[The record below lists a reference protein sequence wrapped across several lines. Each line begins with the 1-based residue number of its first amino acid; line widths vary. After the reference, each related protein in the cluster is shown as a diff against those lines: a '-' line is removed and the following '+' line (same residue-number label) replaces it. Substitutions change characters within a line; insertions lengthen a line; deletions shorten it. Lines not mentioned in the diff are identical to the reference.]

1 MIMDKRINVAIVGLG
16 LLGGS
21 LAQALKRDP
30 RYQVTAWARRE
41 AVRNWAIASGA
52 AEKVFDSLPELLKNA
67 DIAVLCLPVPSAI
80 EMLPLCQKYL
90 PEHAVVT
97 DIGSVKQ
104 DICNAAAKFSGLRF
118 IGSHPMAGTEKS
130 GCEASFAELYN
141 NADVFIVP
149 PENADEKDVALCRN
163 MWLAAG
169 AARVERINAKCHDEL
184 VADTSHVLHLLAS
197 AMTLSILE
205 APTPEYQRQ
214 HFAGCA
220 TGFRDTTRIA
230 SSNPRMWRDIME
242 SNAPAVLAALK
253 RFETQFQLF
262 KSTIEQSDFDR
273 FEELFTRGKLL
284 RGAWLGY
291 KKPRPARLALCGIKH
306 CGKSVSGRALAELLA
321 ADFIDSDDELFA
333 LYKRRFPLSEEKT
346 VREIYRKLGETEF
359 RRLEADTLMELAS
372 RPGAQIT
379 ALGGGALSN
388 SFVTPEILSKL
399 GSIIWLDVPDEVAW
413 ARVKAGGIPP
423 FLSNAAD
430 PEAEFIRSN
439 AARKA
444 VFQAA
449 AALKIAPLPEDSPR
463 DTALRILAAL
473 ENMP

>member
-1 MIMDKRINVAIVGLG
+1 MDKKINVAIVGLG
-16 LLGGS
+16 LLGAS
-21 LAQALKRDP
+21 LAKALKRDY
-30 RYQVTAWARRE
+30 RYKVSAWARRE
-41 AVRNWAIASGA
+41 ETRNWAVENKA
-52 AEKVFDSLPELLKNA
+52 ADAVFSELPELLKDA
-67 DIAVLCLPVPSAI
+67 DIAVLCLPVTSAI
-80 EMLPLCQKYL
+80 ELLPVCQKHL
-90 PEHAVVT
+90 PEKAVVT
-97 DIGSVKQ
+97 DIGSVKL
-104 DICNAAAKFSGLRF
+104 DICRAAEKFPQMRF

-149 PENADEKDVALCRN
+149 PANANESDIDLCRN

-169 AARVERINAKCHDEL
+169 AARVERISAQNHDAL

-230 SSNPRMWRDIME
+230 SSNPAMWRGIME
-242 SNAPAVLAALK
+242 SNTPAILSALE
-253 RFETQFQLF
+253 RFEYRFKEF
-262 KSTIEQSDFDR
+262 KSAIEQRDFDR

-291 KKPRPARLALCGIKH
+291 KKPRPARLVICGIKH
-306 CGKSVSGRALAELLA
+306 CGKSVSGKALAELLA
-321 ADFIDSDDELFA
+321 ADFIDSDDEL
-333 LYKRRFPLSEEKT
+333 LKLWQKRFPEAAEKT
-346 VREIYRKLGETEF
+346 VRDIYRTLGETEF
-359 RRLEADTLMELAS
+359 RRLEADTLLEIS
-372 RPGAQIT
+372 RRSGAQIT

-388 SFVTPEILSKL
+388 SFVTPEILSGL
-399 GSIIWLDVPDEVAW
+399 GSIIWIDVPDEVAW
-413 ARVKAGGIPP
+413 KRVAAGGVPP

-439 AARKA
+439 ATRKA
-444 VFQAA
+444 VFKKYAV
-449 AALKIAPLPEDSPR
+449 LKISPTPEDSPR

-473 ENMP
+473 ENMQ

>member
-1 MIMDKRINVAIVGLG
+1 MDKKINVAIVGLG
-16 LLGGS
+16 LLGAS
-21 LAQALKRDP
+21 LAKALKRDP
-30 RYQVTAWARRE
+30 RYKVSAWARRE
-41 AVRNWAIASGA
+41 ETRNWAVENKA
-52 AEKVFDSLPELLKNA
+52 ADAVFSELPELLKDA
-67 DIAVLCLPVPSAI
+67 DIAVLCLPVASAI
-80 EMLPLCQKYL
+80 ELLPACQQYL
-90 PEHAVVT
+90 PEKAVVT
-97 DIGSVKQ
+97 DIGSVKL
-104 DICNAAAKFSGLRF
+104 DICRAAEKFPQMRF

-149 PENADEKDVALCRN
+149 PVNANESDIDLCRN

-169 AARVERINAKCHDEL
+169 AARVERISAQNHDAL

-230 SSNPRMWRDIME
+230 SSNPAMWRGIME
-242 SNAPAVLAALK
+242 SNTPAILSALE
-253 RFETQFQLF
+253 RFEYRFKEF
-262 KSTIEQSDFDR
+262 KSAIEQRDFDR

-291 KKPRPARLALCGIKH
+291 KKPRPARLVICGIKH
-306 CGKSVSGRALAELLA
+306 CGKSVSGKALAELLA
-321 ADFIDSDDELFA
+321 ADFIDSDDEL
-333 LYKRRFPLSEEKT
+333 LKLWQKRFPDAKEKT
-346 VREIYRKLGETEF
+346 VRDIYRTLGETEF
-359 RRLEADTLMELAS
+359 RRLEADTLLEIS
-372 RPGAQIT
+372 RRSGAQIT

-388 SFVTPEILSKL
+388 SFVTPEILSGL
-399 GSIIWLDVPDEVAW
+399 GSIIWIDVPDEVAW
-413 ARVKAGGIPP
+413 KRVAAGGLPP

-444 VFQAA
+444 VFKKY
-449 AALKIAPLPEDSPR
+449 AALKISPTPEDSPR

-473 ENMP
+473 ENMQ

>member
-1 MIMDKRINVAIVGLG
+1 MPMNKRINVAIVGLG

-21 LAQALKRDP
+21 LAKALIKDP
-30 RYQVTAWARRE
+30 RYRVGVWARRE
-41 AVRNWAIASGA
+41 ETRRWAQENRVAD
-52 AEKVFDSLPELLKNA
+52 EVFSELPELLKNA
-67 DIAVLCLPVPSAI
+67 DIVVLCLPVSSAI
-80 EMLPLCQKYL
+80 EMFPVCQKYL
-90 PEHAVVT
+90 PETAVVT

-104 DICNAAAKFSGLRF
+104 DICTAAEKFPQLNF

-141 NADVFIVP
+141 NADIFIVP
-149 PENADEKDVALCRN
+149 PENAHEHHITLCRD

-169 AARVERINAKCHDEL
+169 AARVERISAVAHDDL

-230 SSNPRMWRDIME
+230 SSNPEMWRGIME
-242 SNAPAVLAALK
+242 SNAPAVLAALE
-253 RFETQFQLF
+253 RFEYQFKQF
-262 KSTIEQSDFDR
+262 KSTIEQGDFDR

-321 ADFIDSDDELFA
+321 AEFIDSDDELLA
-333 LYKRRFPLSEEKT
+333 VYLKRFPDAEEKT
-346 VREIYRKLGETEF
+346 VREIYRKLGEENF
-359 RRLEADTLMELAS
+359 RKLEADTLLEIS
-372 RPGAQIT
+372 QRHGAQVT

-388 SFVTPEILSKL
+388 PFVTPEILSDL
-399 GSIIWLDVPDEVAW
+399 GSVIWIDVPDEVAW
-413 ARVKAGGIPP
+413 KRVASGGLPP

-439 AARKA
+439 TARREI
-444 VFQAA
+444 FQRAA
-449 AALKIAPLPEDSPR
+449 AMKITPLTGDSPR

-473 ENMP
+473 DNKQ

>member
-1 MIMDKRINVAIVGLG
+1 MEKKINIAVVGLG

-21 LAQALKRDP
+21 LARALIKDD
-30 RYQVTAWARRE
+30 RYKIGVWARRE
-41 AVRNWAIASGA
+41 ETRRWAQENKVAHEVH
-52 AEKVFDSLPELLKNA
+52 AELPELLKNA
-67 DIAVLCLPVPSAI
+67 DIAVLCLPVSSAI
-80 EMLPLCQKYL
+80 EMFPVCAEHL
-90 PEHAVVT
+90 PESAIVT
-97 DIGSVKQ
+97 DIGSVKL
-104 DICNAAAKFSGLRF
+104 DICTAAEKFPQLNF

-149 PENADEKDVALCRN
+149 PENAPESQVKLCRD

-169 AARVERINAKCHDEL
+169 AARVERISAFEHDNL

-230 SSNPRMWRDIME
+230 SSNPEMWRGIME
-242 SNAPAVLAALK
+242 SNAPAVLAALE
-253 RFETQFQLF
+253 RFEYQFKQF
-262 KSTIEQSDFDR
+262 KSTIEQGDFDK

-291 KKPRPARLALCGIKH
+291 KKPRPARLAICGIKH
-306 CGKSVSGRALAELLA
+306 CGKSVSGKALAELLA
-321 ADFIDSDDELFA
+321 ADFIDSDDELLA
-333 LYKRRFPLSEEKT
+333 VWQKRFPDAAEKT
-346 VREIYRKLGETEF
+346 VREIYRKLGEENF
-359 RRLEADTLMELAS
+359 RKLEADTLMEIS
-372 RPGAQIT
+372 KRPGAQVT

-388 SFVTPEILSKL
+388 PFVTPEILAGL
-399 GSIIWLDVPDEVAW
+399 GSVIWVDVPDDRAW
-413 ARVKAGGIPP
+413 ERVVAGGLPP

-430 PEAEFIRSN
+430 PKAEFIRSN
-439 AARKA
+439 AARRK
-444 VFQAA
+444 VFQRAA
-449 AALKIAPLPEDSPR
+449 AMKIMPEAGDSPR

-473 ENMP
+473 DNKQ

>member
-1 MIMDKRINVAIVGLG
+1 MDKKINVAIVGLG
-16 LLGGS
+16 LLGAS
-21 LAQALKRDP
+21 LAKALKRDP
-30 RYQVTAWARRE
+30 RYKVSAWARRE
-41 AVRNWAIASGA
+41 ETRNWAVENQA
-52 AEKVFDSLPELLKNA
+52 ADTVYSELPELLKDA
-67 DIAVLCLPVPSAI
+67 DIAVLCLPVTSAI
-80 EMLPLCQKYL
+80 ELLPVCQKHL
-90 PEHAVVT
+90 PEKAVVT
-97 DIGSVKQ
+97 DIGSVKL
-104 DICNAAAKFSGLRF
+104 DICRAAEKFPQMRF

-149 PENADEKDVALCRN
+149 PVNANESDVDLCRN

-169 AARVERINAKCHDEL
+169 AARVERISARNHDAL

-230 SSNPRMWRDIME
+230 SSNPAMWRGIME
-242 SNAPAVLAALK
+242 SNTPAILSALE
-253 RFETQFQLF
+253 RFEYRFKEF
-262 KSTIEQSDFDR
+262 KSAIEQRDFDR

-291 KKPRPARLALCGIKH
+291 KKPRPARLVICGIKH
-306 CGKSVSGRALAELLA
+306 CGKSVSGKALAELLA
-321 ADFIDSDDELFA
+321 ADFIDSDDEL
-333 LYKRRFPLSEEKT
+333 LKLWQKRFPDAKEKT
-346 VREIYRKLGETEF
+346 VRDIYRTLGETEF
-359 RRLEADTLMELAS
+359 RRLEADTLLEIS
-372 RPGAQIT
+372 RRSGAQIT

-388 SFVTPEILSKL
+388 SFVTPEILSGL
-399 GSIIWLDVPDEVAW
+399 GSIIWIDVPDEVAW
-413 ARVKAGGIPP
+413 KRVAAGGVPP

-444 VFQAA
+444 VFKKY
-449 AALKIAPLPEDSPR
+449 AALKISPTPEDSPR

-473 ENMP
+473 ENMQ

>member
-1 MIMDKRINVAIVGLG
+1 MDKKINVAIVGLG
-16 LLGGS
+16 LLGAS
-21 LAQALKRDP
+21 LAKALKRDY
-30 RYQVTAWARRE
+30 RYKVSAWARRE
-41 AVRNWAIASGA
+41 ETKNWAVENKA
-52 AEKVFDSLPELLKNA
+52 ADAVFSELPELLKDA
-67 DIAVLCLPVPSAI
+67 DIAVLCLPVTSAI
-80 EMLPLCQKYL
+80 ELLPVCQKHL
-90 PEHAVVT
+90 PEKAVVT
-97 DIGSVKQ
+97 DIGSVKL
-104 DICNAAAKFSGLRF
+104 DICRAAEKFPQMRF

-149 PENADEKDVALCRN
+149 PENANESDIDLCRN

-169 AARVERINAKCHDEL
+169 AARVERISAQNHDAL

-230 SSNPRMWRDIME
+230 SSNPAMWRGIME
-242 SNAPAVLAALK
+242 SNTPAILSALE
-253 RFETQFQLF
+253 RFEYRFKEF
-262 KSTIEQSDFDR
+262 KSAIEQRDFDR

-291 KKPRPARLALCGIKH
+291 KKPRPARLVICGIKH
-306 CGKSVSGRALAELLA
+306 CGKSVSGKALAELLA
-321 ADFIDSDDELFA
+321 ADFIDSDEEL
-333 LYKRRFPLSEEKT
+333 LKLWQKRFPDAKEKT
-346 VREIYRKLGETEF
+346 VRDIYRTLGETEF
-359 RRLEADTLMELAS
+359 RRLEADTLLEIS
-372 RPGAQIT
+372 RRSGAQIT

-388 SFVTPEILSKL
+388 SFVTPEILSGL
-399 GSIIWLDVPDEVAW
+399 GSIIWIDVPDEVAW
-413 ARVKAGGIPP
+413 KRVAAGGVPP
-423 FLSNAAD
+423 FLSDAAD

-444 VFQAA
+444 VFKKYAV
-449 AALKIAPLPEDSPR
+449 LKISPTPEDSPR

-473 ENMP
+473 ENMQ

>member
-1 MIMDKRINVAIVGLG
+1 MDKKINVAIAGLG

-21 LAQALKRDP
+21 LAKALKRDP
-30 RYQVTAWARRE
+30 HYKVSAWARRGE
-41 AVRNWAIASGA
+41 TRKWAVESGA
-52 AEKVFDSLPELLKNA
+52 VDTVYSELPELLKHA
-67 DIAVLCLPVPSAI
+67 DIAVLCLPVESAI
-80 EMLPLCQKYL
+80 EMLPMCQQYL
-90 PEHAVVT
+90 PDTAVVT

-104 DICNAAAKFSGLRF
+104 DICRAAAKFPQLRF

-130 GCEASFAELYN
+130 GCEASFAELYC
-141 NADVFIVP
+141 NADIFIVP
-149 PENADEKDVALCRN
+149 PENADENDVNLCRD

-169 AARVERINAKCHDEL
+169 AARVERITAKNHDDL

-230 SSNPRMWRDIME
+230 SSNPAMWRGIME
-242 SNAPAVLAALK
+242 SNTPAILAALE
-253 RFETQFQLF
+253 RFEYRFKEF
-262 KSTIEQSDFDR
+262 KSTIEKGDFDR

-291 KKPRPARLALCGIKH
+291 KKPRPARLAVCGIKH
-306 CGKSVSGRALAELLA
+306 CGKSVSGKALAELLA
-321 ADFIDSDDELFA
+321 AEFIDSDDELFK
-333 LYKRRFPLSEEKT
+333 LWQKRFPEAKEKT
-346 VREIYRKLGETEF
+346 VREIYRTLGETEF
-359 RRLEADTLMELAS
+359 RRLEADALLEIS
-372 RPGAQIT
+372 RRPGAQVT

-388 SFVTPEILSKL
+388 SFVTPEILSGL
-399 GSIIWLDVPDEVAW
+399 GSVIWLDVPDKVAW
-413 ARVKAGGIPP
+413 QRVVAGGLPP

-444 VFQAA
+444 VFQQA
-449 AALKIAPLPEDSPR
+449 AALKITPAPEDSPR

>member
-1 MIMDKRINVAIVGLG
+1 MDKKINVAIVGLG

-21 LAQALKRDP
+21 LAKALKRDH
-30 RYQVTAWARRE
+30 RYKVSAWARRKE
-41 AVRNWAIASGA
+41 TRDWALANGA
-52 AEKVFDSLPELLKNA
+52 ADAVYPELSELLKDA
-67 DIAVLCLPVPSAI
+67 DIAVLCLPVESAI
-80 EMLPLCQKYL
+80 ELLPVCQEHL
-90 PEHAVVT
+90 PETAIVT
-97 DIGSVKQ
+97 DIGSVKL
-104 DICNAAAKFSGLRF
+104 DICRAAEKFPELRF

-130 GCEASFAELYN
+130 GCEASFAELYS

-149 PENADEKDVALCRN
+149 PENTDENDVILCRD

-169 AARVERINAKCHDEL
+169 AARVERITAEAHDDL

-230 SSNPRMWRDIME
+230 SSNPAMWRGIME
-242 SNAPAVLAALK
+242 SNAPAVLAALE
-253 RFETQFQLF
+253 RFEYQFKKF
-262 KSTIEQSDFDR
+262 KSTIEQRDFDR

-291 KKPRPARLALCGIKH
+291 KKPRPARLVLCGIKH
-306 CGKSVSGRALAELLA
+306 CGKSVSGKALAELLA
-321 ADFIDSDDELFA
+321 AEFIDSDEEL
-333 LYKRRFPLSEEKT
+333 LKLWQKRFPEAGERS
-346 VREIYRKLGETEF
+346 VRDIYRTLGETEF
-359 RRLEADTLMELAS
+359 RRLEADTLQEIS
-372 RPGAQIT
+372 QRPGAQVT

-388 SFVTPEILSKL
+388 SFVTPEILSGL

-413 ARVKAGGIPP
+413 KRVLAGGLPP

-444 VFQAA
+444 IFQQA
-449 AALKIAPLPEDSPR
+449 AALKISPEVTDSPR
-463 DTALRILAAL
+463 DNALRILAAL